1 MGWIKIQTSFE
12 GLGWQVRLQQKRTN
26 YFLTLVK
33 EIVLGNAL
41 RKGDLLYYYL
51 VNCNKRKA
59 VLIFLDG
66 KGRPEDELVKLR
78 GNSFLVKA

>member
-1 MGWIKIQTSFE
+1 MDKIKASFE

-26 YFLTLVK
+26 YFLTIVR
-33 EIVLGNAL
+33 EIVFGNAL
-41 RKGDLLYYYL
+41 KKGDMLYYYL
-51 VNCNKRKA
+51 VNCDKRKA

-78 GNSFLVKA
+78 GNSFLVKS